1 MFKVR
6 AVFLLTFAFLVCNV
20 KSDSASG
27 CCASWYGLEGRSCDD
42 CPTESGFTCRNNIKL
57 EFGVGLF
64 EDTSRTDC
72 ISYTMSEAD
81 CSGTEVNYRSAD
93 DDFGVGCPANTS
105 DSTDQSLPVTTS
117 SSAITPTGLLDLL
130 SASLV
135 AFMLV

>member
-6 AVFLLTFAFLVCNV
+6 AVFLFTFAFLVCNV

-27 CCASWYGLEGRSCDD
+27 CCSSWYGLEDQSCTD
-42 CPTESGFTCRNNIKL
+42 CPTGFTCRDSIRF
-57 EFGVGLF
+57 EIGGVGLF

-72 ISYTMSEAD
+72 ISHTMSESD
-81 CSGTEVNYRSAD
+81 CSGTEVTYRSAD
-93 DDFGVGCPANTS
+93 EDFGIGCPANTS
-105 DSTDQSLPVTTS
+105 DSTGDSLPVSTS
-117 SSAITPTGLLDLL
+117 SSAITPTGLLGLL

>member
-27 CCASWYGLEGRSCDD
+27 CCASWYGLEDRSCDD
-42 CPTESGFTCRNNIKL
+42 CPTDFTCRNNIKF
-57 EFGVGLF
+57 EIGGVGLF
-64 EDTSRTDC
+64 VDTSRTDC

-117 SSAITPTGLLDLL
+117 SSAITPTGLLGLL